1 MEFLAFAPALLY
13 LDVLLS
19 PVAWFVQRRAGKE
32 GSRDLENAA

>member
-19 PVAWFVQRRAGKE
+19 PVARLVQRRAGKE
-32 GSRDLENAA
+32 GTRDFERVT